1 MERLRNSF
9 RQALA
14 EALPGQ
20 EITLERPRS
29 GDLGDLAFPCFRCAR
44 LSRWCIKLLGVLQ
57 GIPREL
63 VSLLAEFMI
72 G

>member
-1 MERLRNSF
+1 VEVVASLKKT
-9 RQALA
+9 LA
-14 EALPGQ
+14 ESAKGKVLSGQ
-20 EITLERPRS
+20 YPQL
-29 GDLGDLAFPCFRCAR
+29 LLLAFPCFRCAR

-63 VSLLAEFMI
+63 VSLLAEFVI